1 MTEVCKYQ
9 SVCKEFEGRDRR
21 ASSANAT
28 AWIVNWCCVVM
39 LFAGMVVMSH
49 SIDVLQADA
58 IKAWSEAREERRLV
72 KAEVS
77 VLAAALK
84 VSTKDVLPHV
94 LKIEEML
101 LTRRCGEVAGN

>member
-9 SVCKEFEGRDRR
+9 SVCKEFEGRDRKY
-21 ASSANAT
+21 SSINAT

-49 SIDVLQADA
+49 SIDMLQA
-58 IKAWSEAREERRLV
+58 EARDERKLIR
-72 KAEVS
+72 AEVS

-84 VSTKDVLPHV
+84 VRPEDVLPHV
-94 LKIEEML
+94 LKIEEIIQAK
-101 LTRRCGEVAGN
+101 CGWTATASGQVP

>member
-9 SVCKEFEGRDRR
+9 SVCREFEGRDRR

-49 SIDVLQADA
+49 SIDMLQADA

-77 VLAAALK
+77 MLAAALK
-84 VSTKDVLPHV
+84 VRPEHVLPHM
-94 LKIEEML
+94 LKIEDL